1 MRHPLSRRLAA
12 VLAVCSTLLLASC
25 GDDGADEG
33 RFSAA
38 LYGPVS
44 SPAFDALRGLLTV
57 GDPVASA
64 QVLVVDGDAHSPGA
78 LANDAVIQQHLRAGK
93 WVLLLDLS
101 KDHNDRDLVPLA
113 HSSGAGDSHMVVL
126 RRRSD
131 AFGRPAIDLYDF
143 PRTGSAAPTAGQLR
157 ELPRSVAE
165 FLRKTPASA
174 PAGFTPPAGLIYVTF
189 NFTQPTDSYLFT
201 ATKGG
206 TDRTNGTQNTSVNRN
221 FVYSLFLDNQ
231 NTPTGDFQQLLVHD
245 TVQSTPLNPALGT
258 SALMIT
264 KTGSSFVT
272 CDIGWFQVGVD
283 HSVTAANASGFTPK
297 ANSPQNTNEQAQVT
311 TGVSFGI
318 NFSNPLSSGGRPA
331 TYSES
336 VTYNV
341 TQWNVLNPTT
351 GGWSWQNQDP
361 WKDGNTDWASYGFG
375 GGVKGFGEFR
385 VPNTLAAGLLV
396 ADTKMLYETAAVLS
410 SVETFHHTTT
420 VTYLNVWA
428 AALGPIE
435 HQYVELPLTSS
446 WQINMGAVIPVPI
459 ASVSFAPD
467 PVNAASTNQATG
479 TVTLSAPAPMDT
491 IVYLQSNSQNATVLP
506 STTIPQGQTSAT
518 FQVLVNANGLA
529 AGQSTV
535 ATILASNAVASQA
548 QLTVRNRP

>member
-1 MRHPLSRRLAA
+1 MTHPPSRRLAA
-12 VLAVCSTLLLASC
+12 VLAACSTLLLAAC
-25 GDDGADEG
+25 GGDGAEEG

-64 QVLVVDGDAHSPGA
+64 QVLVVDGDARSPGE

-113 HSSGAGDSHMVVL
+113 HSSGAGDSHVAIV

-143 PRTGSAAPTAGQLR
+143 PRTGSAAPTAGQLG

-165 FLRKTPASA
+165 FLRKTPAA
-174 PAGFTPPAGLIYVTF
+174 MPAGFTPPAGLIYVTF

-206 TDRTNGTQNTSVNRN
+206 TDRSNGTQNTSVNRN

-258 SALMIT
+258 NALMIT

-283 HSVTAANASGFTPK
+283 HSVTAANAGLFTPQ

-318 NFSNPLSSGGRPA
+318 NFSNPLGSGGGTA

-341 TQWNVLNPTT
+341 TQWNVVNPTT
-351 GGWSWQNQDP
+351 GSWSWQNQDP
-361 WKDGNTDWASYGFG
+361 WKDGNTNWDSYGFG
-375 GGVKGFGEFR
+375 GGVKGYGEFR

-396 ADTKMLYETAAVLS
+396 ADTKVLYETVAVLS
-410 SVETFHHTTT
+410 SVETFNHTTT
-420 VTYLNVWA
+420 VSYLNVWA
-428 AALGPIE
+428 ATLGPIE

-459 ASVSFAPD
+459 AGVTFAPD

-506 STTIPQGQTSAT
+506 SVTIAQGQTSAT
-518 FQVLVNANGLA
+518 FQVLVNTNNVPSG
-529 AGQSTV
+529 GSTV

-548 QLTVRNRP
+548 QLTVKNGP

>member
-1 MRHPLSRRLAA
+1 MSHPLPRRLAA
-12 VLAVCSTLLLASC
+12 ALALSAVLLAAC
-25 GDDGADEG
+25 GGDSDEG

-38 LYGPVS
+38 LYGPVDS
-44 SPAFDALRGLLTV
+44 AAVDALRGLLAIS
-57 GDPVASA
+57 DQVASA
-64 QVLVVDGDAHSPGA
+64 QVLVVDGDAHTPGA
-78 LANDAVIQQHLRAGK
+78 LAHDAVIQRHLRDGK
-93 WVLLLDLS
+93 WVMLVDVT
-101 KDHNDRDLVPLA
+101 KGHNDRDLVPLA
-113 HSSGAGDSHMVVL
+113 HSSGAGDSHMAVL

-131 AFGRPAIDLYDF
+131 DFGRPTIDLYDF
-143 PRTGSAAPTAGQLR
+143 PRADSAGPTARQLSD
-157 ELPRSVAE
+157 LPRSVSE
-165 FLRKTPASA
+165 FLRKAPARA

-189 NFTQPTDSYLFT
+189 NFTQPTVSYEFT

-206 TDRTNGTQNTSVNRN
+206 TDRTNGTQNTSVNRD

-231 NTPTGDFQQLLVHD
+231 STPTGDFQQLLVHD
-245 TVQSTPLNPALGT
+245 TVASTPLNPALGT
-258 SALMIT
+258 NALMIT

-272 CDIGWFQVGVD
+272 CDIGWFQVSVD
-283 HSVTAANASGFTPK
+283 HSVTAANAGSFTPQDN
-297 ANSPQNTNEQAQVT
+297 APQNTNEQAQVT
-311 TGVSFGI
+311 SGVSFGV
-318 NFSNPLSSGGRPA
+318 NFSNPLGSGGGTA

-341 TQWNVLNPTT
+341 TQWNVVNPTT
-351 GGWSWQNQDP
+351 GSWSWQNQDP
-361 WKDGNTDWASYGFG
+361 WKDGNTDWDSYGFG

-385 VPNTLAAGLLV
+385 VPNTLAAGLLI
-396 ADTKMLYETAAVLS
+396 ADTKALYMTPAVLR

-467 PVNAASTNQATG
+467 PVNAAAVKQTTG
-479 TVTLSAPAPMDT
+479 TVTLTAPAPMDT

-506 STTIPQGQTSAT
+506 STTIAQGQTSAT
-518 FQVLVNANGLA
+518 FQVLVNTNGIA
-529 AGQSTV
+529 SGGSTV

-548 QLTVRNRP
+548 QLTVSNGP

>member
-1 MRHPLSRRLAA
+1 MRHQLSRRLAPA
-12 VLAVCSTLLLASC
+12 LAALSTALLVAC
-25 GDDGADEG
+25 GDDGSDES

-57 GDPVASA
+57 SDQVASA

-78 LANDAVIQQHLRAGK
+78 LANDAVIQQHLRDGK
-93 WVLLLDLS
+93 WVLLVDLT

-113 HSSGAGDSHMVVL
+113 HSSGAGDSHVAVL

-143 PRTGSAAPTAGQLR
+143 PRAGSAAPTAGQLS

-206 TDRTNGTQNTSVNRN
+206 TDSTNGTQNTSVNRN

-231 NTPTGDFQQLLVHD
+231 NTPTGAFQQLLVHD
-245 TVQSTPLNPALGT
+245 TVQATPLNPALGT

-283 HSVTAANASGFTPK
+283 HSVVAANPSRFTPQD
-297 ANSPQNTNEQAQVT
+297 NSPQNTNEQAQVT
-311 TGVSFGI
+311 SGVSFGI
-318 NFSNPLSSGGRPA
+318 NFSNPLGSGGGTA

-336 VTYNV
+336 VSYNV
-341 TQWNVLNPTT
+341 TQWNVVNPTT
-351 GGWSWQNQDP
+351 GSWSWQNQDP
-361 WKDGNTDWASYGFG
+361 WKDGNTNWDSYGFG

-396 ADTKMLYETAAVLS
+396 ADTKVLYETPAVLS

-459 ASVSFAPD
+459 ASLNFAPD
-467 PVNAASTNQATG
+467 PVNAASVNQTTG
-479 TVTLSAPAPMDT
+479 TVTLSAAAPMDT
-491 IVYLQSNSQNATVLP
+491 IVYLQSNSQNATVLQ
-506 STTIPQGQTSAT
+506 SVTIPQGQTSGT
-518 FQVLVNANGLA
+518 FQVLVNTNNIASGGA
-529 AGQSTV
+529 TV
-535 ATILASNAVASQA
+535 ATILASNAVAFQS
-548 QLTVRNRP
+548 QLTVKNGP